1 MNPKSALI
9 SLARLFFLLAL
20 PLLLMMGAVRLVMS
34 HEFLRF
40 EYLRPGFPTDPY
52 GFTTRDRLDLGNFAI
67 DYLFNAEDI
76 EFLADLRLPSDKCLR
91 PATGSSQCAMFGVSE
106 LSHMED
112 VKLFTTGV
120 FGFALAVLLSAAMLI
135 ATSRRNY
142 VFRASIIRGLREG
155 GMVTLA
161 LLTTTITMAAVA
173 WDRLFDTFHELFFA
187 VGTWRFPF
195 SATLIRLYPER
206 LFLDAALAI
215 GLIMAL
221 SAVLVLI
228 IIGRLEGRLR

>member
-1 MNPKSALI
+1 MNPKSVLR
-9 SLARLFFLLAL
+9 SVVRLFFLLAL
-20 PLLLMMGAVRLVMS
+20 PLLLMMGALRLVMS
-34 HEFLRF
+34 HEFLRL
-40 EYLRPGFPTDPY
+40 EYLRPGFPNDPY

-76 EFLADLRLPSDKCLR
+76 EFLADRRLPSDKCLR

-112 VKLFTTGV
+112 VKLFTIGA

-135 ATSRRNY
+135 VTSRRNY
-142 VFRASIIRGLREG
+142 DFRGSIIRGLREG

-161 LLTTTITMAAVA
+161 LLATTITMATVA

-215 GLIMAL
+215 GLMMAL
-221 SAVLVLI
+221 GAVLVLI
-228 IIGRLEGRLR
+228 ILGRLERRLH

>member
-1 MNPKSALI
+1 MNPKSVLR
-9 SLARLFFLLAL
+9 SFARLYFLLAL

-34 HEFLRF
+34 HEFLRL

-52 GFTTRDRLDLGNFAI
+52 GFTTQDRLHLGNFAI
-67 DYLFNAEDI
+67 DYLFNGEDI

-112 VKLFTTGV
+112 VKLFNSGV
-120 FGFALAVLLSAAMLI
+120 FVFALAVLLSAAILI
-135 ATSRRNY
+135 VTSRRNY
-142 VFRASIIRGLREG
+142 DFRAAIIRGLREG

-161 LLTTTITMAAVA
+161 LLATTITMAAVA

-215 GLIMAL
+215 GLMMAL
-221 SAVLVLI
+221 GAVLVLI
-228 IIGRLEGRLR
+228 ILGRLERHLH